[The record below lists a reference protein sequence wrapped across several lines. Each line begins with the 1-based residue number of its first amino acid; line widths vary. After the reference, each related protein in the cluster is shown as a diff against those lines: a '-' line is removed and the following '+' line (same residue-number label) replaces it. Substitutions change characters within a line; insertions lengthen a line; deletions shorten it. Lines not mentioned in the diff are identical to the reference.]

1 MADYETE
8 ATQVPIITE
17 EEVFVEPPKT
27 DAPRKAPKVKK
38 ERAAPYKG
46 KEAKKP
52 PKEKKT
58 KKIVPTTVE
67 DVVAEGS
74 SGGACEQP
82 GEAGV
87 GGTYTYDTIE
97 ELLDNL
103 EDDVHSYVCPIH
115 TSELM
120 QIHHSKKEHVTDTFL
135 SCKVEGCPCVC
146 TTAKYED
153 YFAKVRDQA
162 HMWFTR
168 DRIAQMKCGC
178 GFDPTLK
185 MSNSPK
191 NPGRMYITCRD
202 NLCDIFS
209 WWNAMP
215 NRFVHKIMMTKY
227 DK

>member
-17 EEVFVEPPKT
+17 EVKEEIVEPPKN
-27 DAPRKAPKVKK
+27 DAPRKASKVKK

-46 KEAKKP
+46 KEAKKQ
-52 PKEKKT
+52 PKEKKP
-58 KKIVPTTVE
+58 KKVVTTVE

-74 SGGACEQP
+74 SGGQV
-82 GEAGV
+82 GEDGI
-87 GGTYTYDTIE
+87 GGTYTYDSIE

-103 EDDVHSYVCPIH
+103 EDVSTYVCPIH

-135 SCKVEGCPCVC
+135 SCKVEGCPCFC
-146 TTAKYED
+146 TVAKYED
-153 YFAKVRDQA
+153 YFARVRDQA
-162 HMWFTR
+162 HSWFTR

-185 MSNSPK
+185 MSNSPR

-202 NLCDIFS
+202 NICDIFS

-215 NRFVHKIMMTKY
+215 NRFVNKIMMTKY